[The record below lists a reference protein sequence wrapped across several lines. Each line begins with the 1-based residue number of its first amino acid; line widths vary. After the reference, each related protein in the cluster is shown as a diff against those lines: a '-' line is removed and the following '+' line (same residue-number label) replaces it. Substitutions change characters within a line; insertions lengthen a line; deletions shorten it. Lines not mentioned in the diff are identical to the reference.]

1 MKRVLSSIST
11 LSVLIASACGLLP
24 GTQDYLLAEPGPY
37 HVGLQR
43 MILYE
48 DASRENRKIFV
59 SLWYPAEV
67 APEAYA
73 REPAADA
80 GPDRSGAPYPLIIS
94 STQIGFVF
102 AQHMVSHGFAV
113 LGLNNQGP
121 KEQWGDWLV
130 DYPLDILFALD
141 QVAAHPPEGMEG
153 MLAAEKTGFMGYSFD
168 GYNALAVSGARVD
181 PEYYRAQ
188 CQQPASDLPVWWVG
202 YICTP
207 ARNWEAFVSHAGP
220 ELTGSEGGLWQAM
233 TDDRIRAVMPMAPE
247 GAWLFGERGL
257 AAVEK
262 PVLIIAA
269 TADTINLYE
278 EEAGF
283 IYENLGT
290 PDKGVISFLDQTHYM
305 IDDLQMVARMKHF
318 AVAFFGYHLQGKSEY
333 ADYFSRQ
340 FVRGH
345 AGLDWGIQ
353 R

>member
-1 MKRVLSSIST
+1 VGHAWTRNITAHNASS
-11 LSVLIASACGLLP
+11 P
-24 GTQDYLLAEPGPY
+24 
-37 HVGLQR
+37 LQTC
-43 MILYE
+43 
-48 DASRENRKIFV
+48 
-59 SLWYPAEV
+59 
-67 APEAYA
+67 
-73 REPAADA
+73 
-80 GPDRSGAPYPLIIS
+80 RSG
-94 STQIGFVF
+94 G
-102 AQHMVSHGFAV
+102 
-113 LGLNNQGP
+113 LG
-121 KEQWGDWLV
+121 
-130 DYPLDILFALD
+130 
-141 QVAAHPPEGMEG
+141 
-153 MLAAEKTGFMGYSFD
+153 
-168 GYNALAVSGARVD
+168 
-181 PEYYRAQ
+181 
-188 CQQPASDLPVWWVG
+188 
-202 YICTP
+202 ICTP